1 MRKSHWIAAGALLLS
16 LSATAALAADG
27 EPGKAGKYQSNMV
40 NASADCTTP
49 TEFTGGALPFA
60 ACPATD
66 NPSCTFGDK
75 GQAKVQAK
83 AKDDVSLALKIK
95 GLENCPD
102 GTVLQAFAS
111 FKSTTNNCTVSGR
124 CTTTSIPAFP
134 IPGATCTVSGGGC
147 QLKTTLN
154 TLIPNLITPGENTAI
169 ELGTIGV
176 GVGTVNVAV
185 AGLLV
190 P

>member
-1 MRKSHWIAAGALLLS
+1 VFGLT
-16 LSATAALAADG
+16 ATAALAADG
-27 EPGKAGKYQSNMV
+27 EPAKAGKYQSNMI
-40 NASADCTTP
+40 NASGDCTTP
-49 TEFTGGALPFA
+49 SESTLGALPLP

-66 NPSCTFGDK
+66 NPSCTFGAK

-83 AKDDVSLALKIK
+83 AKDDVSLGLKIK

-111 FKSTTNNCTVSGR
+111 FKSTTNNCTVSSR
-124 CTTTSIPAFP
+124 CTTASVPAFP

-154 TLIPNLITPGENTAI
+154 TLLPGIITPGQNTAI

-185 AGLLV
+185 AGLLI

>member
-1 MRKSHWIAAGALLLS
+1 MRRIHWIAAGALALS
-16 LSATAALAADG
+16 LTASAAMAADG
-27 EPGKAGKYQSNMV
+27 EPGKAGKYQSNLI
-40 NASADCTTP
+40 NASDNCVAP
-49 TEFTGGALPFA
+49 TETTLGALPLP
-60 ACPATD
+60 ACPAGD
-66 NPSCTFGDK
+66 NPACTFGDK

-83 AKDDVSLALKIK
+83 AKTDVALGLKIK

-111 FKSTTNNCTVSGR
+111 FKSTTNNCSVSSR
-124 CTTTSIPAFP
+124 CTTASVPAFP
-134 IPGATCTVSGGGC
+134 IPGATCTVSNGGC
-147 QLKTTLN
+147 QIKTTLN
-154 TLIPNLITPGENTAI
+154 TLVPGIITVGENTAI

-185 AGLLV
+185 AGLLI